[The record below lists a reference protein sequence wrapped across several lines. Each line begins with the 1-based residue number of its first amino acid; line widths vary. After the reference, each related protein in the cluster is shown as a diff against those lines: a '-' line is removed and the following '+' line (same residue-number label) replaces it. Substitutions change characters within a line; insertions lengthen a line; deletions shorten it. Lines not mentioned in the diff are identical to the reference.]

1 MIHLVGVA
9 WAEVVVL
16 VDTVVWIPVN
26 DPECAGAF
34 DDEEVILLVDAVTV
48 TRVVVVVVDLNT
60 REDEDE
66 DTGEFGGSGWL
77 IREILK
83 KTTGDSRS
91 VVNARPARSRL
102 EMAPV
107 L

>member
-9 WAEVVVL
+9 WAELVVL
-16 VDTVVWIPVN
+16 VDSVVWIPVD

-34 DDEEVILLVDAVTV
+34 DDEEVVLLVDAVTV
-48 TRVVVVVVDLNT
+48 TRVVVVVDLNT
-60 REDEDE
+60 REDEYE
-66 DTGEFGGSGWL
+66 DTGGFGGSGWS

>member
-1 MIHLVGVA
+1 VIHLVGVA
-9 WAEVVVL
+9 WAEIVVW
-16 VDTVVWIPVN
+16 VDSVGWIPV
-26 DPECAGAF
+26 DDLECASAF

-48 TRVVVVVVDLNT
+48 TKVVVVVVNVGT
-60 REDEDE
+60 REDED
-66 DTGEFGGSGWL
+66 TGGFGGSGWS